1 MSQDGLRKKF
11 NLIELEVILIFLNEL
26 QVYRYETNIK
36 ILQVSEIR
44 TEKENFIE
52 ELLQLRSSVKELQ
65 AALNLDRSKRL
76 KLMHQNETLQKT
88 NEELL
93 EQNTASVAGNYL
105 RIYNL
110 FFTTTCSFYFR
121 RKSIQKGAV

>member
-11 NLIELEVILIFLNEL
+11 NLIELEVILILLNEL
-26 QVYRYETNIK
+26 QIYRYETNIK

-93 EQNTASVAGNYL
+93 EQNTASVAGYYL
-105 RIYNL
+105 RIYNHFCFSPIITL
-110 FFTTTCSFYFR
+110 FVLF
-121 RKSIQKGAV
+121 

>member
-11 NLIELEVILIFLNEL
+11 NLIELEVILILLNEL
-26 QVYRYETNIK
+26 QIYRYETNIK

-93 EQNTASVAGNYL
+93 EQNTASVAGYYL
-105 RIYNL
+105 RIMVTSVFYHL
-110 FFTTTCSFYFR
+110 LFYFR